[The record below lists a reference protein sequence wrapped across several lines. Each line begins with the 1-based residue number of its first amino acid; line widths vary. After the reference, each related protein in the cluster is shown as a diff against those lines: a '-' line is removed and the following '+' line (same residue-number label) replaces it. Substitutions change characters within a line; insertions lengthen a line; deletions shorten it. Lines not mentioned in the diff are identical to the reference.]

1 MTDVLSEQQGII
13 IWGEFLQNSAEK
25 GIFFL
30 KYIYTYFIT
39 FLDKSSEAVF
49 PSFKCISV
57 LIFMD

>member
-30 KYIYTYFIT
+30 KYIYIHTLLHF
-39 FLDKSSEAVF
+39 
-49 PSFKCISV
+49 
-57 LIFMD
+57 